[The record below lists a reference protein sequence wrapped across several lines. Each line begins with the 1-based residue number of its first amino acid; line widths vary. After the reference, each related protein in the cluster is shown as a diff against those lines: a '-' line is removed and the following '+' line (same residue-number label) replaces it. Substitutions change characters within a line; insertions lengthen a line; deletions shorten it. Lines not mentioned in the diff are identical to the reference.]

1 MPGDAISA
9 TVQVVVERVVPYVC
23 PPILPA
29 KNDFPPVVCDP
40 ATAYPSPPFP
50 RKPPPPPAL
59 AAAFPEVPA
68 TALPPARPPPP
79 PPPPLDARAVPGADT
94 QLTPDVPTV
103 ASAPDDRVAPEPP
116 PPAAR
121 MSVCCP
127 AVEKE
132 ALAV

>member
-1 MPGDAISA
+1 MPGDAIPVTAQIS
-9 TVQVVVERVVPYVC
+9 VLRVVPYVC

-29 KNDFPPVVCDP
+29 KNDFPPVVSCP
-40 ATAYPSPPFP
+40 EAMFPSPPFP
-50 RKPPPPPAL
+50 RRPPPPPAW
-59 AAAFPEVPA
+59 AREFPEVPA

-103 ASAPDDRVAPEPP
+103 ASAPDDRVPPEPP

-127 AVEKE
+127 DVEKE
-132 ALAV
+132 ALAE